1 MPLEVSLSE
10 IIVTEVAGEQF
21 VSFCSVFYQEPVGG
35 EILFALVAAE
45 DVMLVHIVLL
55 LLRRGLE
62 DFVTKLAMKQSM
74 DDDLMN

>member
-1 MPLEVSLSE
+1 M
-10 IIVTEVAGEQF
+10 
-21 VSFCSVFYQEPVGG
+21 GG

-45 DVMLVHIVLL
+45 DVVLVHIVLL

>member
-1 MPLEVSLSE
+1 
-10 IIVTEVAGEQF
+10 
-21 VSFCSVFYQEPVGG
+21 
-35 EILFALVAAE
+35 
-45 DVMLVHIVLL
+45 MLVHIVLL

>member
-1 MPLEVSLSE
+1 M
-10 IIVTEVAGEQF
+10 
-21 VSFCSVFYQEPVGG
+21 SFCSVFYQELVRR

-45 DVMLVHIVLL
+45 DVVLVRIVLL

-62 DFVTKLAMKQSM
+62 DFVTELAMKQAM

>member
-1 MPLEVSLSE
+1 M
-10 IIVTEVAGEQF
+10 
-21 VSFCSVFYQEPVGG
+21 SFCSVFYQELVRG

-45 DVMLVHIVLL
+45 DVGLVRIVLL

-62 DFVTKLAMKQSM
+62 DFVTKLAMKQAM